1 MRMNDNDSR
10 RTRNHLRNEEGLH
23 KRRVRISKEPEERR
37 QEIIETALAVF
48 SEKGFDN
55 TTIQDI
61 VDRMGVSPGLCYR
74 YFRSKSEIFAAAS
87 EYYAKKAVEQI
98 EIPEERM
105 GSAIDKF
112 NLQVKQMLEYTIKN
126 AEFEANYNED
136 PLVRASRLDDV
147 ADEMSEK
154 MIPII
159 KQGVEEG
166 VFHCEYPENSTR
178 FLICGIIHTFHS
190 GMTKKNFREYIV
202 SFVDFFKLISIRVL
216 EPEEINK
223 IGENWQF

>member
-1 MRMNDNDSR
+1 MRITNNESR
-10 RTRNHLRNEEGLH
+10 RTHNHLRNEEGRH
-23 KRRVRISKEPEERR
+23 KRKVRITKEPEERR
-37 QEIIETALAVF
+37 QEIIETALTVF

-74 YFRSKSEIFAAAS
+74 YFKSKAEIFAATS

-98 EIPEERM
+98 ELSDEDK

-112 NLQVKQMLEYTIKN
+112 NLQVKQMLEYTIRH

-136 PLVRASRLDDV
+136 PKIRASRLDDV
-147 ADEMSEK
+147 ADEMSNL

-159 KQGVEEG
+159 KQGIEEG
-166 VFHCEYPENSTR
+166 IFHCEDVENSTR
-178 FLICGIIHTFHS
+178 FLIYGIIHTFHS
-190 GMTKKNFREYIV
+190 GVTRDNIKKYIL
-202 SFVDFFKLISIRVL
+202 SFIDFFKSISIRIL
-216 EPEEINK
+216 QPDETDK
-223 IGENWQF
+223 IGENWEF